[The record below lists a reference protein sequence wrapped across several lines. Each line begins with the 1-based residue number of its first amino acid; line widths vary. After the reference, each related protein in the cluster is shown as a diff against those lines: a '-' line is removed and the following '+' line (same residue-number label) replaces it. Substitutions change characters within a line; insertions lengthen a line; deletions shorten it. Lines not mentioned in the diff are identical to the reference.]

1 MSVETD
7 PQILVVDDE
16 DHNIKVIFQILIKRG
31 FSSLK
36 QSKNAEQGYQFALQR
51 PLDLIITDWDMP
63 KIDGLQFIKILK
75 ADERTKNIPII
86 MATGV
91 NTEALHLEAALEA
104 GAIDFIRKPINEV
117 ELAARVTAAL
127 KLILAHRREVETK
140 QRALVSKQL
149 QLDKTSEL
157 LNELQQ
163 SVDKGD
169 LNATRKLIRGHQQF
183 YTSSIESFVQQFE
196 SLDPLFYKKL
206 ERHLIEGSTLN
217 ASNKKF
223 LAYLKMGMTTDELMR
238 HLSITSDA
246 IKKKKKRLA
255 KNLGLS
261 SGGDLVNF
269 LSQL

>member
-1 MSVETD
+1 MSIETN

-36 QSKNAEQGYQFALQR
+36 QSKNAEQGYQFAMQHL
-51 PLDLIITDWDMP
+51 PDLIITDWDMP
-63 KIDGLQFIKILK
+63 KVDGLQFIKILK
-75 ADERTKNIPII
+75 ANEKTKDIPVI

-117 ELAARVTAAL
+117 ELAARVTAAI
-127 KLILAHRREVETK
+127 KLIMAHRREIEAK

-149 QLDKTSEL
+149 QLDKT
-157 LNELQQ
+157 NELITQLEEYI
-163 SVDKGD
+163 GNND
-169 LNATRKLIRGHQQF
+169 LNATRKLIQGHQKF
-183 YTSSIESFVQQFE
+183 YINSIESFIQQFE
-196 SLDPLFYKKL
+196 SLEPNFYKKL
-206 ERHLIEGSTLN
+206 DTHLVGGASLN

-255 KNLGLS
+255 KNLGLL
-261 SGGDLVNF
+261 SGGELVSF
-269 LSQL
+269 LSAL